1 MEFFWLVVIIG
12 FIWLSIVGA
21 NEREKQMTQTRNREQ
36 DFVTRAQ
43 SELSAQIKEHLP
55 ALALKHKQTLTKDE
69 YGVVDISRWAAEV
82 DYFIDKVLWRD
93 PMLASYLGGIDS
105 VDPKESIDG
114 LSKRG
119 NELNEKGGSKGEVAI
134 IINKMGKAKEKC
146 EARMRENRELIN
158 NLVFEYREQEIESG
172 APTSVDIDSLD
183 PVQFE
188 HYCADLL
195 NSSGW
200 NARVT
205 QASGDQG
212 IDVIAMYGN
221 VKAVLQCKKYSQPV
235 GNAAVQEVI
244 AGKAFE
250 QAHVAAVVSNAT
262 YTPSAKQLASTTGVH
277 LLHFSGLQQFAE
289 RLGLVEE
296 SQPVQEAMKPEKT
309 KSSKEE
315 VTDNH
320 VLMVR
325 NTPKP
330 TIPNLVAKKE
340 G

>member
-1 MEFFWLVVIIG
+1 MEWFWLVVIIG
-12 FIWLSIVGA
+12 AIWLAIVGTK
-21 NEREKQMTQTRNREQ
+21 EQEKQEKLTQNREQ

-43 SELSAQIKEHLP
+43 AKLRAQIKEHLP
-55 ALALKHKQTLTKDE
+55 ALALKHKQTLTKDG
-69 YGVVDISRWAAEV
+69 YGVVDFSRWAAEV

-105 VDPKESIDG
+105 VDPKESIDS
-114 LSKRG
+114 LSIRG
-119 NELNEKGGSKGEVAI
+119 NELNEKGGAKGEVAI
-134 IINKMGKAKEKC
+134 IIKKMGKAKEKC
-146 EARMRENRELIN
+146 EARMRENRDLIN
-158 NLVFEYREQEIESG
+158 NLVFEYREKEIESG
-172 APTSVDIDSLD
+172 TSSALDVDALD

-188 HYCADLL
+188 HHCADLL

-235 GNAAVQEVI
+235 GNAAVQEII

-262 YTPSAKQLASTTGVH
+262 YTPSAKQLASTTGIH
-277 LLHFSGLQQFAE
+277 LLHLSELPQFAE

-296 SQPVQEAMKPEKT
+296 S
-309 KSSKEE
+309 
-315 VTDNH
+315 
-320 VLMVR
+320 
-325 NTPKP
+325 
-330 TIPNLVAKKE
+330 
-340 G
+340 